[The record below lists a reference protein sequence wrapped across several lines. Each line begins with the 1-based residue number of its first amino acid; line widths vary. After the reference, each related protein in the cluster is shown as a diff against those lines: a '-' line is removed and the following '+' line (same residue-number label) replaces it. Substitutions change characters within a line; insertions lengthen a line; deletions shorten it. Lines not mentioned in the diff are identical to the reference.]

1 MNTQRIYIPGDHW
14 LYYKIYCG
22 ARTADTILTNTLKP
36 ITEELINQEIISKW
50 FFIRYNDPD
59 SHLRIRFYVNNT
71 KDSIE
76 VIQRIHRALQF
87 YVKND
92 IVHSVQLDTYKREF
106 ERYGTNTIDTSEV
119 LFYHESHMLISVIE
133 IVENEELY
141 FLFVLRAID
150 RLLESFDFDLE
161 HKLRFALMNME
172 AYKTEFEANTLL
184 NKQLDKKYRHL
195 RQQIELFVTPN
206 PLPSDYVM
214 LDRLLDHK
222 HQNTKKELAYI
233 KACNTDSTMQMS
245 LDNLISSYIHMLV
258 NRAFRSR
265 QRFYELVCYD
275 FLTKFYKSK
284 QYKHV

>member
-14 LYYKIYCG
+14 LYYKLYCG
-22 ARTADTILTNTLKP
+22 ARTADTILTNTLNP

>member
-59 SHLRIRFYVNNT
+59 FHLRIRFYVNNT

-76 VIQRIHRALQF
+76 VIQRIQRALQF

-92 IVHSVQLDTYKREF
+92 IVHTVQLDTYKREF
-106 ERYGTNTIDTSEV
+106 ERYGTNTIDASEV

-214 LDRLLDHK
+214 LDQLLDHK

>member
-14 LYYKIYCG
+14 LYYKLYCA
-22 ARTADTILTNTLKP
+22 ARTADTILTNTLNP